1 MRSPVSKTVALACL
15 TLAAAPAAA
24 QSYTIDIDDVH
35 VTFIDATGAAHR
47 IDLGDIE
54 ATVANRSGAGM
65 SATFRVAREHRPGGP
80 NSHIWDHLDIHW
92 VNLIRDDDCPATVRG
107 IPAGHPRLPFPLI
120 DMPRHGW
127 DYVYRYTRG
136 RRGRGP
142 ERIESN
148 ADGRS
153 MRDDA
158 LDDLPWYHTTEEEAM
173 LPGSGNENGGFGAF
187 RTGVTYSIRDLPT
200 LCRNGGTTAFT
211 ALLVAVVPPEVEG
224 GVIIEN
230 GLSLQHGQLLV
241 LAGFDWDWSTRNLR
255 LAPTAFTPEELDIA
269 LANSEF
275 PEWQAAVGTPVFV
288 NAVLESSFRAAPVEP
303 EGEDVAPLERKLRP
317 GT

>member
-1 MRSPVSKTVALACL
+1 MRSTVPIALA
-15 TLAAAPAAA
+15 LAGLALAGAPATA

-35 VTFIDATGAAHR
+35 ITLIDATGAAHR
-47 IDLGDIE
+47 LDLGDIE

-80 NSHIWDHLDIHW
+80 NSHIWDHIDIHW
-92 VNLIRDDDCPATVRG
+92 VNLIRDDDCPASVRG
-107 IPAGHPRLPFPLI
+107 IPAGRPDLPFPLI

-148 ADGRS
+148 ADGRT

-158 LDDLPWYHTTEEEAM
+158 RDDLPWYHTTEEEAM
-173 LPGSGNENGGFGAF
+173 LPGSGNENAGFGAF
-187 RTGVTYSIRDLPT
+187 RTGVNYSIRDLPT
-200 LCRNGGTTAFT
+200 LCGNGGTTAFT
-211 ALLVAVVPPEVEG
+211 ALLVAVVPPDAEG
-224 GVIIEN
+224 GVIIED
-230 GLSLQHGQLLV
+230 GLTLQHGQLLV
-241 LAGFDWDWSTRNLR
+241 LAGFDWDWSTRDLR
-255 LAPTAFTPEELDIA
+255 LAPTAFTADQLNTA
-269 LANSEF
+269 LANSDF

-288 NAVLESSFRAAPVEP
+288 NAVLDPSFRSAPVEP
-303 EGEDVAPLERKLRP
+303 EDSTPAPLGRKLRP
-317 GT
+317 GA